1 MEQLRNKNLS
11 CSFYL
16 QRQEQK
22 GDRSKLQKWKRI
34 RAVIWA
40 VLSNKTEAPLFCFT
54 DKKYK
59 KAEVMKDEFR
69 K

>member
-16 QRQEQK
+16 QRQGQK

-34 RAVIWA
+34 RADISA
-40 VLSNKTEAPLFCFT
+40 VLSNKTEASPSYFT
-54 DKKYK
+54 DNKFN
-59 KAEVMKDEFR
+59 ESRGNER
-69 K
+69 

>member
-16 QRQEQK
+16 QRQGQK

-40 VLSNKTEAPLFCFT
+40 VLSNKTEAPLFYFT
-54 DKKYK
+54 DNKFK
-59 KAEVMKDEFR
+59 ESRGNER
-69 K
+69 